1 MSIISGGGPGGRAGV
16 RLSVQQARAA
26 AERNKEIGGVHQYK
40 QIAGEEIHRLI
51 GDERLEHGEEAE

>member
-1 MSIISGGGPGGRAGV
+1 M
-16 RLSVQQARAA
+16 SVQQARAA